1 MGDEMRVKQIGFC
14 GFVAGVGLMT
24 ANAALAAEPFE
35 SQHIG
40 ITIGGLSSKGSDAR
54 TTGTPAFLA
63 LGPTVIPK
71 DLSMEEQAI
80 VASLA
85 YGFDTKLS
93 DHWVVGAEIDASYSN
108 LDQKK
113 TFSGAPIAGLAPTGL
128 KTSASEKL
136 DYMATLRGR
145 VGFMPNDNT
154 LFYLTGGLA
163 AGHFEAKANV
173 GVNGSSTLAW
183 SGKDVG
189 AKVGWTVGAGVE
201 YSVSENISLKGEAL
215 YYNLGD
221 ISVTAKGNAAVRGVA
236 ALNGVDYA
244 YKTDLKG
251 IIARIGLNYRF

>member
-1 MGDEMRVKQIGFC
+1 MRINQIGLC
-14 GFVAGVGLMT
+14 GFVAVLGVMT
-24 ANAALAAEPFE
+24 ASAALAAEPFE

-40 ITIGGLSSKGSDAR
+40 ITIGGLSTQGSDAR

-85 YGFDTKLS
+85 YGFDTRLS
-93 DHWVVGAEIDASYSN
+93 DHWVVGAEMDVSYSN

-113 TFSGAPIAGLAPTGL
+113 TFSGAPIAGLAPAGL
-128 KTSASEKL
+128 KTSASQKL
-136 DYMATLRGR
+136 DYMGTVRGR
-145 VGFMPNDNT
+145 IGFMPTDNT

-163 AGHFEAKANV
+163 AGHFEAKADV
-173 GVNGSSTLAW
+173 AVNGSPALAW

-201 YSVSENISLKGEAL
+201 YSVTENISLKGEAL

-221 ISVTAKGNAAVRGVA
+221 ISVTAKGNPAVRGVA

>member
-1 MGDEMRVKQIGFC
+1 MRVNRIVLC
-14 GFVAGVGLMT
+14 GFTAALGVMT
-24 ANAALAAEPFE
+24 AGAALAAEPFQ

-40 ITIGGLSSKGSDAR
+40 ITIGGLSGQGSGAR

-85 YGFDTKLS
+85 YGFDTRLA
-93 DHWVVGAEIDASYSN
+93 DHWVIGAEIDASYSN

-113 TFSGAPIAGLAPTGL
+113 TFSGAPIANLASAGL
-128 KTSASEKL
+128 KTRASEKL
-136 DYMATLRGR
+136 DYMGTLRGR
-145 VGFMPNDNT
+145 VGYMPNDNT

-163 AGHFEAKANV
+163 AGHFEAKAKADV
-173 GVNGSSTLAW
+173 AVNGSSTLAW

-189 AKVGWTVGAGVE
+189 TKVGWTVGAGVE
-201 YSVSENISLKGEAL
+201 YSVTENISLKGEAL

-221 ISVTAKGNAAVRGVA
+221 ISVTAKGNPAVRGVA

>member
-1 MGDEMRVKQIGFC
+1 MQMNQIALCSFSAAM
-14 GFVAGVGLMT
+14 VLIT
-24 ANAALAAEPFE
+24 ANAAQAAEPFE

-40 ITIGGLSSKGSDAR
+40 ITIGGLSGQGSEAR

-85 YGFDTKLS
+85 YGFDTRLS
-93 DHWVVGAEIDASYSN
+93 DRWVVGAEMDVSYSN

-113 TFSGAPIAGLAPTGL
+113 TFSGAPIAGLAPAGL
-128 KTSASEKL
+128 RTSASEKL

-163 AGHFEAKANV
+163 AGHFEAKADV
-173 GVNGSSTLAW
+173 AVNGSSTLAW

-189 AKVGWTVGAGVE
+189 TKVGWTVGAGIE
-201 YSVSENISLKGEAL
+201 YSVTENISLKGEAL

-221 ISVTAKGNAAVRGVA
+221 ISVTAKGNPAVRGVA

-251 IIARIGLNYRF
+251 IIARLGLNYRF

>member
-85 YGFDTKLS
+85 
-93 DHWVVGAEIDASYSN
+93 
-108 LDQKK
+108 
-113 TFSGAPIAGLAPTGL
+113 
-128 KTSASEKL
+128 
-136 DYMATLRGR
+136 
-145 VGFMPNDNT
+145 
-154 LFYLTGGLA
+154 
-163 AGHFEAKANV
+163 
-173 GVNGSSTLAW
+173 
-183 SGKDVG
+183 
-189 AKVGWTVGAGVE
+189 
-201 YSVSENISLKGEAL
+201 
-215 YYNLGD
+215 
-221 ISVTAKGNAAVRGVA
+221 
-236 ALNGVDYA
+236 
-244 YKTDLKG
+244 
-251 IIARIGLNYRF
+251 